1 MKRLLAVIVIA
12 AALWSGYWYI
22 AQRGARA
29 GIEQWFDA
37 RRAEGWQAEYSDLTT
52 QGFPN
57 RIDTTLTD
65 PVLADPE
72 TGLAW
77 SAPMFKLFALS
88 YQPNHIIAV
97 WPKTQVLSTTTDRY
111 QISSADMRASLVML
125 PAAQLPLDRA
135 NLVTDALAIEGPG
148 GTTTMEGLQ
157 IALRLQDEQKEGGDS
172 YHLGLNVDGYAPPLP
187 RGLTLRTAGTLPQ
200 KLSSLRADLELGFD
214 KPIDLTAISEARPQ
228 PRRIKLTLAEAKW
241 GQLELALA
249 GTLDIDEQG
258 RPKGQITI
266 KARNWRDMIELAH
279 QMNLMPAE
287 WLNPVEQALGL
298 AAQLNG
304 NTRTL
309 DLPLTFNRT
318 TTSLGPIPIGPAPII
333 RLR

>member
-29 GIEQWFDA
+29 GIESWFDA
-37 RRAEGWQAEYSDLTT
+37 RRAEGWQAEYKELAT

-72 TGLAW
+72 SGLAW
-77 SAPMFKLFALS
+77 TAPMFKLFALS

-97 WPKTQVLSTTTDRY
+97 WPETQVLSTPTARY
-111 QISSADMRASLVML
+111 EISSADMRASLVMQ
-125 PAAQLPLDRA
+125 PAPQLPLERA
-135 NLVTDALAIEGPG
+135 NLISDALAIEGPG

-157 IALRLQDEQKEGGDS
+157 IAILRQEGGES
-172 YHLGLNVDGYAPPLP
+172 YHLGLNADGYAPPLP
-187 RGLTLRTAGTLPQ
+187 RGLTLRTGGTLPQ

-214 KPIDLTAISEARPQ
+214 KPIDLTALSEARPQ
-228 PRRIKLTLAEAKW
+228 PRRIKVTLAEAKW

-249 GTLDIDEQG
+249 GTLDIDDLG

-266 KARNWRDMIELAH
+266 KARNWRDMLELAR
-279 QMNLMPAE
+279 QMDLLPAE

-318 TTSLGPIPIGPAPII
+318 TISLGPIPIGPAPII